1 MLRVCFQDCLKLLD
15 VFKTSKANKGQSIK
29 LYPLFCILFRKAQI
43 QKILCSTF
51 HCLVEMTGIEPV
63 SEKRLQRLSSSVV
76 IVLKFP
82 QLIAQRQAINLGIL
96 KVMTRYKALPCSRSP
111 LIDAY

>member
-1 MLRVCFQDCLKLLD
+1 MR
-15 VFKTSKANKGQSIK
+15 I
-29 LYPLFCILFRKAQI
+29 YYI
-43 QKILCSTF
+43 
-51 HCLVEMTGIEPV
+51 LVEMTGIEPV

>member
-1 MLRVCFQDCLKLLD
+1 MKL
-15 VFKTSKANKGQSIK
+15 VKKALISRDF
-29 LYPLFCILFRKAQI
+29 LFSGCKREKNRNPDRMYQNYG
-43 QKILCSTF
+43 SY
-51 HCLVEMTGIEPV
+51 LVEMTGIEPV

>member
-1 MLRVCFQDCLKLLD
+1 MQKEKNRSLE
-15 VFKTSKANKGQSIK
+15 T
-29 LYPLFCILFRKAQI
+29 LYQNCG
-43 QKILCSTF
+43 SY
-51 HCLVEMTGIEPV
+51 LVEMTGIEPV

>member
-1 MLRVCFQDCLKLLD
+1 MYSCEISQKNLDIQRFFIFRV
-15 VFKTSKANKGQSIK
+15 
-29 LYPLFCILFRKAQI
+29 
-43 QKILCSTF
+43 QKEKNRNPDRMYQNYGSY
-51 HCLVEMTGIEPV
+51 LVEMTGIEPV